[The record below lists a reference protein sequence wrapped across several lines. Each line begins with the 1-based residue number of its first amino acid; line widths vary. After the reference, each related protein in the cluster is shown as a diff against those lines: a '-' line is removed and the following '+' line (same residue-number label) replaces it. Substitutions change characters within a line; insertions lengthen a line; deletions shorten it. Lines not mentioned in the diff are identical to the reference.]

1 MKGFP
6 NQVASLPKLAIGMRD
21 LVRLADAG
29 DNAMD
34 DGILGEAFVRS
45 GVAGRGHGRNQPP
58 VDEYL
63 RLQRLKRAS
72 NQSFRTTARGLRE
85 LFELLSLITDQIG
98 RIEPTDLGRQAAT
111 FADQPLN
118 DEQRDFWRRVI
129 SNTTHDGGDRETSH
143 PYQVLLHLVGQRPGI
158 SRAKCALALEARND
172 SQQELDRIVGL
183 SRLTEDQI
191 RKQIGETKSNWD
203 NAKKVL
209 PSFAEQLGDVIKT
222 GDSYRL
228 ADAPGR
234 NDAGPADGGGGPQQG
249 GQPTPPGIRTPR
261 TSRRVTAQ
269 TIAQAGV
276 DGFDDVE
283 IPQNVDPQAL
293 ANAIQARLVR
303 LQRHNQI
310 VRDLAARLIGSE
322 IHENPFDILAIIL
335 NAGILIEVKTLDG
348 TVADERDRVK
358 GALAQLLY
366 YEAFVTEPI
375 VGKAPIHKIACF
387 EAPISEAHQRF
398 LNDKNIGV
406 ISKADGGFAGDA
418 LSTGILRRY
427 FQQLL

>member
-6 NQVASLPKLAIGMRD
+6 NQVASLSKLAVGMRD
-21 LVRLADAG
+21 VVRLADEG
-29 DNAMD
+29 TNPKD

-45 GVAGRGHGRNQPP
+45 GVAGRGHGRNQPS
-58 VDEYL
+58 VEDYL
-63 RLQRLKRAS
+63 QQQRGKKPS

-85 LFELLSLITDQIG
+85 LFALLGLIIDRDG
-98 RIEPTDLGRQAAT
+98 RVTPTEVGRQAAA
-111 FADQPLN
+111 FADQPMT
-118 DEQRDFWRRVI
+118 DDQREFWRRVI
-129 SNTTHDGGDRETSH
+129 SNTTHDGGDGQASH
-143 PYQVLLHLVGQRPGI
+143 PYQVLLRLVGQKPGI
-158 SRAKCALALEARND
+158 SRARCALALEARND
-172 SQQELDRIVGL
+172 SQGELERIVGL
-183 SRLTEDQI
+183 SHLPEDQI
-191 RKQIGETKSNWD
+191 RRQIGVTKANWD

-222 GDSYRL
+222 GDSYTL

-234 NDAGPADGGGGPQQG
+234 NDAGSATGGAPVGPTPG
-249 GQPTPPGIRTPR
+249 RPPGIRTPR
-261 TSRRVTAQ
+261 TSRRVTPQ

-283 IPQNVDPQAL
+283 IPQNVDPQTL
-293 ANAIQARLVR
+293 ANAIQARLDR

-310 VRDLAARLIGSE
+310 VRDLAARLIGAE

-335 NAGILIEVKTLDG
+335 AAAILVEVKTLDG
-348 TVADERDRVK
+348 SHADERDRVK

-366 YEAFVTEPI
+366 YEAFVTQPVAGEATI
-375 VGKAPIHKIACF
+375 YKLACF

-398 LNDKNIGV
+398 LNDQNIGV
-406 ISKADGGFAGDA
+406 IWKVEGGFTGDA
-418 LSTGILRRY
+418 LATGILRRY